1 MNEQVDAKIT
11 IGFEIADSGPDS
23 LSDQIGDQVSK
34 GVSKARSRILSEFVQ
49 SGGDSGDTGQF
60 ANKLA
65 QPFMDLIE
73 IAHYQIGLMGDS
85 FEDMGGEFK
94 ALFKDP
100 AVDGFLKEFSKLLKD
115 DPAFVKAFETLN
127 WKGMGEA
134 GLKSLT
140 GMVGGKIG
148 SDIQASD
155 LFKDISS
162 YLPFGDLLTGLPIG
176 SLVGAGLGA
185 ATQKMF
191 GKKHDPVRVH
201 VENAAEIAER
211 LGAAASV
218 TGVDPFQRAIG
229 RSGMVSERF
238 AVEQAFGAQKDS
250 AEAWLAGQVKY
261 NADLAYKD
269 PNATAQQIADAQ
281 AQLQILYGLQAGL
294 DTLFEEA
301 YAEQVD
307 RIRTLYD
314 GLGQATGVAGSE
326 LAAQI
331 ETVLQGIAASEQ
343 IASGELKK
351 GDGGYEAA
359 LEKSK
364 AAANAYKDLEKTLGD
379 VVDRLESLNGAWK
392 DFHLGIEGTVAEL
405 LGHRQLFL
413 SSEVDRLN
421 DEMDGLSGEALIA
434 KAGELKNALMAQRDT
449 LESGITGWGDVVQ
462 DLIRRDMEGWS
473 GVVNGTY
480 TEIEGQIPRAQRL
493 FGEFMDSF
501 SGWLDGIKA
510 VDSQLGDLAN
520 ARQGTQDR
528 LWFQRFS
535 INNALEELTT
545 GEQLPFLLD
554 QYNQRTAMGAGFDER
569 QGLLSDLQE
578 AIFSAYNST
587 EIGRPEALGQLDM
600 VEGLFGSLYDEQQ
613 SVLQAERDRLTSM
626 VDGSGWMQEH
636 GLSFDDFASMDELS
650 RAVEMAHQQDIS
662 QLRANEAE
670 RLWSSQQAT
679 KEAVD
684 SLNAQLAVRLAELNG
699 AVGTAVGRSVEQLAE
714 ARDLLQSILD
724 ELKNGGAGAENVLV
738 RMVLDGRPIGEAV
751 ARLSGAGT
759 LYVEDGKIR
768 IN

>member
-1 MNEQVDAKIT
+1 MSTNNLVEAKAT
-11 IGFEIADSGPDS
+11 IGLEVDSEQLEQFWDYLAVKTTEVG
-23 LSDQIGDQVSK
+23 IG
-34 GVSKARSRILSEFVQ
+34 LSEA
-49 SGGDSGDTGQF
+49 T
-60 ANKLA
+60 N
-65 QPFMDLIE
+65 DLNNFFNRGAADAFFKSWYDLLE
-73 IAHYQIGLMGDS
+73 KDPKFL
-85 FEDMGGEFK
+85 K
-94 ALFKDP
+94 ALQDFDWDKI
-100 AVDGFLKEFSKLLKD
+100 
-115 DPAFVKAFETLN
+115 
-127 WKGMGEA
+127 
-134 GLKSLT
+134 
-140 GMVGGKIG
+140 GKIG
-148 SDIQASD
+148 AQHAAGAAGGFIGEQISTSEI
-155 LFKDISS
+155 FKDISS
-162 YLPFGDLLTGLPIG
+162 YLPFGDMLTGLPLG
-176 SLVGAGLGA
+176 QLMGAGLGA
-185 ATQKMF
+185 ATQKLF
-191 GKKHDPVRVH
+191 GKKSDPVRVH

-229 RSGMVSERF
+229 KSGMVSERF
-238 AVEQAFGAQKDS
+238 AVEQAYGSQKDS
-250 AEAWLAGQVKY
+250 AEAWLAEQVKF
-261 NADLAYKD
+261 NADLAFKD
-269 PNATAQQIADAQ
+269 PNATGQQIADAQ

-307 RIRTLYD
+307 RIQSLYD
-314 GLGQATGVAGSE
+314 GLGRATGVAGSE

-331 ETVLQGIAASEQ
+331 ETVIQGLAASEQ
-343 IASGELKK
+343 IASGELEK
-351 GDGGYEAA
+351 GDGDYEAA

-364 AAANAYKDLEKTLGD
+364 AAANAYKNLEKTLGG
-379 VVDRLESLNGAWK
+379 VIDRLESLNDAWK
-392 DFHLGIEGTVAEL
+392 DFHLGIEGTVAQL
-405 LGHRQLFL
+405 LGHRQIFL
-413 SSEVDRLN
+413 SAEVDRLG
-421 DEMDGLSGEALIA
+421 DEMDGLSGEELIA
-434 KAGELKNALMAQRDT
+434 KAGELKDALMAQRDA

-493 FGEFMDSF
+493 FAEFMDSF

-510 VDSQLGDLAN
+510 VDGQLGDLAN

-528 LWFQRFS
+528 LWFQRYS

-554 QYNQRTAMGAGFDER
+554 QYNQRSTMGAGFEER
-569 QGLLSDLQE
+569 QGLLGDLQE

-587 EIGRPEALGQLDM
+587 EIGRPDALGQLDQ
-600 VEGLFGSLYDEQQ
+600 VEGLFNSLYEEQQ
-613 SVLQAERDRLTSM
+613 GLLQAERDRLTGM

-636 GLSFDDFASMDELS
+636 GLTFDDFASMDELS
-650 RAVEMAHQQDIS
+650 RAVEMAHQEDLS
-662 QLRANEAE
+662 ALRAQEAE

-684 SLNAQLAVRLAELNG
+684 NLNTQLAVRLAELNG
-699 AVGTAVGRSVEQLAE
+699 AVGTAVGQSAEQLE
-714 ARDLLQSILD
+714 QARDLLQAILD